1 MGVAVAGDHA
11 SRSANRA
18 TRRDVVGLLLG
29 ASAALVAPRALALTT
44 HSTRRIGVLMPTPES
59 DPETAALG
67 AEFRRALQ
75 DLGWVGGR
83 NLRID
88 YRWGAGDPRRIA
100 AFAQELVALA
110 PDAILAGGAPAVA
123 PLQRATSTIPVIFVS
138 VTDPVAQGFVQ
149 SLAHPG
155 GNITGFTNF
164 DPSTGGRWL
173 ALLKEVAP
181 AVQRVA
187 VLYNPATAP
196 YTETFLRTVAAVAGG
211 YGVTTMGAPAGDVAA
226 IDRILATLGQQPGG
240 GLLVPSDAF
249 TYSHAGEVAAAAARY
264 RVPAIYAFRVFVA
277 SGGLV
282 SYGVNLEA
290 EMRQAAAYVDRVM
303 AGDNPA
309 DLPVQV
315 PSKFELVVNL
325 KAAKSIDLAIA
336 PTLIARAD
344 EVIE

>member
-1 MGVAVAGDHA
+1 MAVAGDRA
-11 SRSANRA
+11 SRWAERA
-18 TRRDVVGLLLG
+18 TRRDIVALLLG
-29 ASAALVAPRALALTT
+29 AGAALAAPRAVAQEETRP
-44 HSTRRIGVLMPTPES
+44 TRRIGVLMPTPEN

-75 DLGWVGGR
+75 DLNWVAGR

-123 PLQRATSTIPVIFVS
+123 PLKRATSTIPIVFIS

-173 ALLKEVAP
+173 ALLKQVAP

-196 YTETFLRTVAAVAGG
+196 YTESFLQTVAAVAGG
-211 YGVTTMGAPAGDVAA
+211 YGVTTAGAPVSDVAA
-226 IDRILATLGQQPGG
+226 IDRVLATLGEQPGG

-249 TYSHAGEVAAAAARY
+249 TYSHASEVADAAARH
-264 RVPAIYAFRVFVA
+264 RVPAIYAFRVFAA
-277 SGGLV
+277 SGGLM
-282 SYGVNLEA
+282 SYGVDLVA
-290 EMRQAAAYVDRVM
+290 EMRQAASYVDRVM
-303 AGDNPA
+303 SGTSPA

-315 PSKFELVVNL
+315 PNKFELLINL
-325 KAAKSIDLAIA
+325 KAAKALGLTIPPTVLAS
-336 PTLIARAD
+336 AD

>member
-1 MGVAVAGDHA
+1 MGVAVGDQA
-11 SRSANRA
+11 LPVANRA
-18 TRRDVVGLLLG
+18 SRRRVAGLLLG
-29 ASAALVAPRALALTT
+29 LGAVLAAPRVVAQRKRTA
-44 HSTRRIGVLMPTPES
+44 RIGVLMPTPES

-75 DLGWVGGR
+75 DLGWVAGR

-100 AFAQELVALA
+100 AYAQELVALA

-123 PLQRATSTIPVIFVS
+123 PLQRATSTIPIVFIS

-155 GNITGFTNF
+155 GTITGFTNF

-181 AVQRVA
+181 AVTRVG

-196 YTETFLRTVAAVAGG
+196 YTDSFLHTIAAVAGG
-211 YGVTTMGAPAGDVAA
+211 YGVTTTPAPVGDVAA
-226 IDRILATLGQQPGG
+226 IDRALAMLGQNPGG

-249 TYSHAGEVAAAAARY
+249 TYSHAGEVAAAAERY
-264 RVPAIYAFRVFVA
+264 RVPAIYAFRVFAA
-277 SGGLV
+277 SGGLM
-282 SYGVNLEA
+282 SYGVDLVA
-290 EMRQAAAYVDRVM
+290 EMRQAAAYVDRVIG
-303 AGDNPA
+303 GDNPA

-315 PSKFELVVNL
+315 PNKFELVINL
-325 KAAKSIDLAIA
+325 KAAKALDLAIPA
-336 PTLIARAD
+336 AVLARAD